1 MLERVQLYG
10 TAAGAARG
18 SYDVYKRNNYGYGAA
33 VVKPT
38 VWLTPEKF
46 AQWLVENQVV
56 EVCLGERVNGKV
68 FDVHLE
74 SLKRLT
80 TIVAFLAEQQVLT
93 VAHVQRLW
101 KSTWRVFGWHFRLAV
116 RFRFFMGV
124 QLPWNPA
131 IPTNVLCSTSS
142 PPPQS
147 PCLSS
152 TSMRCSSL

>member
-1 MLERVQLYG
+1 MTGLRGIFQGLSDIKEMLERVQLYG
-10 TAAGAARG
+10 TSTGAARG
-18 SYDVYKRNNYGYGAA
+18 GQYDMYRRNNYGYGAA
-33 VVKPT
+33 VIVKPT

-101 KSTWRVFGWHFRLAV
+101 KSAL
-116 RFRFFMGV
+116 
-124 QLPWNPA
+124 
-131 IPTNVLCSTSS
+131 
-142 PPPQS
+142 
-147 PCLSS
+147 
-152 TSMRCSSL
+152 